1 MEATINQ
8 NYDDSYNTQVTETYI
23 FYCMLGMNQNW
34 GDT

>member
-8 NYDDSYNTQVTETYI
+8 NYNDSYNTQVTEIYI

-34 GDT
+34 GDA

>member
-8 NYDDSYNTQVTETYI
+8 NYDSYNIETYI
-23 FYCMLGMNQNW
+23 FHCMLGMNQNW